1 MSFWLS
7 IPFFWPREQL
17 GIGSILS
24 FEVNFER
31 NRGLELE
38 TKLLIHFAHILIV
51 SDSSS
56 MPSWAFHSS
65 FVESAYQSVWALC
78 LLSIAWFVLS
88 PGSLDLTLTK
98 QNPWYR
104 SYCVEW
110 YWSNLRMGRGLRR
123 LTWLSLN
130 IIMILMQMTFHLA
143 WVDLDVDPLL
153 VGNVGVDPNLC
164 HTVRVYWLPYNY
176 IWVWLHPITD
186 AQKLFHCWYIALS
199 ETRTCYV
206 FNGLYLLNFMNFVV
220 SYLQLLMRVF
230 LFS

>member
-17 GIGSILS
+17 GIVSILS

-110 YWSNLRMGRGLRR
+110 CWSNLRMGRGLRR

-130 IIMILMQMTFHLA
+130 FKHNHDFDTDNIHLG

-153 VGNVGVDPNLC
+153 VGNVGVDPNM
-164 HTVRVYWLPYNY
+164 
-176 IWVWLHPITD
+176 
-186 AQKLFHCWYIALS
+186 
-199 ETRTCYV
+199 
-206 FNGLYLLNFMNFVV
+206 GV
-220 SYLQLLMRVF
+220 SGTP
-230 LFS
+230 